1 MSTNISA
8 FGLIVNLVASSTFPA
23 GIQLTQFSDD
33 ADPFDMPSVTL
44 ADKGMGVNGDLLV
57 WNKPA
62 ALDISVSV
70 VPGGADDE
78 NLAILATA
86 NRTGKGLANARD
98 VITMTAMYPDGRT
111 TTLSEGFITGAT
123 LINAAQTAG
132 RMKTKTY
139 TFTFEKKTGY

>member
-8 FGLIVNLVASSTFPA
+8 FGLVVNMVCTSTFPS
-23 GIQLTQFSDD
+23 GIQLTQFADD
-33 ADPFDMPSVTL
+33 ADPFDMPAAIL
-44 ADKGMGVNGDLLV
+44 AESGMGINGDLLV
-57 WNKPA
+57 WNKPVK
-62 ALDISVSV
+62 LDISISV

-78 NLAILATA
+78 NLSILATA

-111 TTLSEGFITGAT
+111 TTLSEGFITGAI

-139 TFTFEKKTGY
+139 TFTFEKKSGY

>member
-1 MSTNISA
+1 MSQNISA
-8 FGLIVNLVASSTFPA
+8 FGLIVNLVASNTYPS
-23 GIQLTQFSDD
+23 GIQITQFSDD
-33 ADPFDMPSVTL
+33 ADPFDMPSVVM
-44 ADKGMGVNGDLLV
+44 AESGMGINGDLLV

-62 ALDISVSV
+62 KLDISMSV
-70 VPGGADDE
+70 VPGGTDDE
-78 NLAILATA
+78 ALAILATS
-86 NRTGKGLANARD
+86 NRTGKGLENARD

-111 TTLSEGFITGAT
+111 TTLSEGFMTGAT

>member
-1 MSTNISA
+1 M
-8 FGLIVNLVASSTFPA
+8 PA
-23 GIQLTQFSDD
+23 VVMAES
-33 ADPFDMPSVTL
+33 
-44 ADKGMGVNGDLLV
+44 GMGINGDLLV
-57 WNKPA
+57 WNKPVK
-62 ALDISVSV
+62 LDISISV

-98 VITMTAMYPDGRT
+98 VITMTAMYADGRT
-111 TTLSEGFITGAT
+111 TTLSEGFITGAV

-139 TFTFEKKTGY
+139 SFTFEKKTGY